1 MGLIPGV
8 KVHKHQEECRS
19 VTHKADLYRKT
30 CQENLIAF
38 IDRMAKLEDER
49 ITEIIDLI
57 SVMQLI
63 YHKILLDKLIQ
74 IGLAEEPLAQIES
87 WMKTH
92 KAKVMTNSHG

>member
-1 MGLIPGV
+1 MR
-8 KVHKHQEECRS
+8 K
-19 VTHKADLYRKT
+19 KAN
-30 CQENLIAF
+30 NLIF
-38 IDRMAKLEDER
+38 RKGFWSHVSYER

-92 KAKVMTNSHG
+92 KAKVMTNSLG